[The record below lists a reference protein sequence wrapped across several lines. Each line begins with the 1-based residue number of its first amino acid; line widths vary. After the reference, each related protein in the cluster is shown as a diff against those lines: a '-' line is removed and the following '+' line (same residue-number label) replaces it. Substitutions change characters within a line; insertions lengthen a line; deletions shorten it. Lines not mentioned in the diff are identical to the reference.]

1 MREDYK
7 EKKGERLWER
17 QWDGGEKLL
26 DLGFFGG
33 LDLENGVA
41 KMKG

>member
-7 EKKGERLWER
+7 EKKGRATLR
-17 QWDGGEKLL
+17 TAVRRGEKLL

-33 LDLENGVA
+33 LDLEVGVA